1 MSLEVFHLVKV
12 EGTLEELRELFVEGA
27 KKEAR
32 KVARRAGAEVVKSGV
47 KRTKSAWQRY
57 MANKKKQIKFKSGK
71 RKGRLDLKRMGA
83 AFRREQRKAKR

>member
-1 MSLEVFHLVKV
+1 VIYLVKV
-12 EGTLEELRELFVEGA
+12 EGTLDELRELFVEGA

-32 KVARRAGAEVVKSGV
+32 KVARKAGAEVVKSGV

>member
-1 MSLEVFHLVKV
+1 MVKV
-12 EGTLEELRELFVEGA
+12 EGTLKELRELFVEGA

-32 KVARRAGAEVVKSGV
+32 KVAKKAGAEVVKSGV

-83 AFRREQRKAKR
+83 AFRREQRKSKR

>member
-1 MSLEVFHLVKV
+1 LLEVFCLVKV
-12 EGTLEELRELFVEGA
+12 EGTLEELRDLFVEGA

-32 KVARRAGAEVVKSGV
+32 KVAKKAGADVVKSGV

-83 AFRREQRKAKR
+83 AFRREQRKSNR

>member
-1 MSLEVFHLVKV
+1 MFHLVKV

>member
-1 MSLEVFHLVKV
+1 MVRV

-32 KVARRAGAEVVKSGV
+32 KVARKAGAEVVKSGV

>member
-1 MSLEVFHLVKV
+1 MFYLVRV

-32 KVARRAGAEVVKSGV
+32 KVAKKAGAEVVKSGT
-47 KRTKSAWQRY
+47 RRAKSAWQKF

-71 RKGRLDLKRMGA
+71 RKGRLDLKKMGA

>member
-1 MSLEVFHLVKV
+1 M

-32 KVARRAGAEVVKSGV
+32 KVARKAGAEVVKSST
-47 KRTKSAWQRY
+47 RRAKSAWQKF

-71 RKGRLDLKRMGA
+71 KKGRLDLKKMGA
-83 AFRREQRKAKR
+83 AFRREQRKSKR

>member
-1 MSLEVFHLVKV
+1 MFHLVKV

-32 KVARRAGAEVVKSGV
+32 KVARKAGAEVVKSGV

>member
-1 MSLEVFHLVKV
+1 MVKV

-32 KVARRAGAEVVKSGV
+32 KVAKKAGAEVVKSGV

-57 MANKKKQIKFKSGK
+57 MANKKKQIRFKTGK
-71 RKGRLDLKRMGA
+71 RKGRLDLKRMA
-83 AFRREQRKAKR
+83 AAYRKEQKRFKR

>member
-1 MSLEVFHLVKV
+1 VFHLVKV

-32 KVARRAGAEVVKSGV
+32 KVARKAGAEVVKSGV

>member
-1 MSLEVFHLVKV
+1 MVKV
-12 EGTLEELRELFVEGA
+12 EGTLEELRDLFVEGA

-32 KVARRAGAEVVKSGV
+32 KVAKKAGADVVKSGV

>member
-1 MSLEVFHLVKV
+1 LVKV

-32 KVARRAGAEVVKSGV
+32 KVAKKAGAEVVKSGV

-83 AFRREQRKAKR
+83 AFRREQKRAKR

>member
-1 MSLEVFHLVKV
+1 MFCLVKV
-12 EGTLEELRELFVEGA
+12 EGTLEELRDLFVEGA

-32 KVARRAGAEVVKSGV
+32 KVAKKAGADVVKSGV

-83 AFRREQRKAKR
+83 AFRREQRKSNR

>member
-1 MSLEVFHLVKV
+1 VFHLVKV

-32 KVARRAGAEVVKSGV
+32 KQATKAGSDVVKSV
-47 KRTKSAWQRY
+47 AKRTKSAWQRY